1 MAKKV
6 VVVRIGAKTT
16 HIVHM
21 EYMTNNPTIYGCI
34 RIPTP
39 EGTCDDGTIR
49 DVMELGQQLKKA
61 CKDKKIHTTD
71 VIFTVDSSKIANRET
86 TIPYVAKAKI
96 RQNVM
101 AKVPDLFPVDSE
113 RYVFSYVLQ
122 GKEYEN
128 DDIEKGE
135 LGSKVQDVHIFAAP
149 AELIDSY
156 YALADAAGLHV
167 EAIEADGNS
176 VFQMMRRQVKE
187 GITMSVQVN
196 RHSTL
201 VNIIDGE
208 KMYLQ
213 RVIPYGINVFTEV
226 MVQEEAFET
235 PDEDRAYQLLM
246 TKKVLLSSMNVE
258 VPEDDFSLAKRSEVT
273 DNAEYLIS
281 NIVRVMEYY
290 NSRYKD
296 RPIERIICIGQ
307 GCSVAGLPELLTN
320 ELGVTVSTPKELDG
334 VRFNHKVVINSTILQ
349 YINCFG
355 SVFCPVRFMPRALEL
370 KEASK
375 GTLIGSVLIFVGLI
389 LGSVILAA
397 FSFLQVYVA
406 TEDRDAIQARA
417 QAMEP
422 VESEYNNL
430 VKIEKNYARKEF
442 LRYFVQRNNN
452 SFHKTIDTLSDM
464 LPKSFRIE
472 SVQSDDQK
480 VTISARSREKLS
492 SLTALQIQM
501 NKIAKVKNA
510 KIDSIAENKEQATN
524 RRVYTYTLTFE
535 YVQVWEEASEEKDN
549 MDEMKAELK
558 AALEAKEGGQ

>member
-21 EYMTNNPTIYGCI
+21 EYMTKDPTIYGCI

-39 EGTCDDGTIR
+39 EGACDDGMIR
-49 DVMELGQQLKKA
+49 DAVEVGQRLKRA
-61 CKDKKIHTTD
+61 CKEKGIHTTD
-71 VIFTVDSSKIANRET
+71 AIFTVESSKIANRET
-86 TIPYVAKAKI
+86 TIPYVAKAKV

-128 DDIEKGE
+128 DNVEKGE

-149 AELIDSY
+149 AELVDSY
-156 YALADAAGLHV
+156 YALAEAAGFRV

-176 VFQMMRRQVKE
+176 VFQMMRRQVKDD
-187 GITMSVQVN
+187 ITMSVQIN
-196 RHSTL
+196 QHSTL

-213 RVIPYGINVFTEV
+213 RVIPYGVNVFTEV
-226 MVQEEAFET
+226 MTQEDVFET
-235 PDEDRAYQLLM
+235 PDEEQAYRLLT
-246 TKKVLLSSMNVE
+246 TKKVLLGSMNSK

-290 NSRYKD
+290 NSKYKEK
-296 RPIERIICIGQ
+296 PINNVVCIGR

-320 ELGVTVSTPKELDG
+320 ELGVMVSIPTELNG
-334 VRFNHKVVINSTILQ
+334 VRFNHKVAINSTILQ
-349 YINCFG
+349 YVNCFG

-370 KEASK
+370 KEANK
-375 GTLIGSVLIFVGLI
+375 GTLVGSVLIFVCLL
-389 LGSVILAA
+389 LGSAVLAG
-397 FSFLQVYVA
+397 FSFMQVYVA
-406 TEDRDAIQARA
+406 TEERDALQARV

-422 VESEYNNL
+422 VETEYNNL
-430 VKIEKNYARKEF
+430 MKIEKNYDLKELLRK
-442 LRYFVQRNNN
+442 FVRRNNN
-452 SFHKTIDTLSDM
+452 SFHSTLNTLSDM

-472 SVQSDDQK
+472 SIQSGDSK
-480 VTISARSREKLS
+480 VTISARSRDKLS
-492 SLTALQIQM
+492 SLSALQIQM
-501 NKIAKVKNA
+501 NKISGVKNA
-510 KIDSIAENKEQATN
+510 RIDTIAENKEQATN

-535 YVQVWEEASEEKDN
+535 YIQPWESEDDEK
-549 MDEMKAELK
+549 MAGLR
-558 AALEAKEGGQ
+558 AALESKEGGQ

>member
-21 EYMTNNPTIYGCI
+21 EYMTSNPTIYGCM

-39 EGTCDDGTIR
+39 EGAYDDGMIR
-49 DVMELGQQLKKA
+49 DVMEMGQLIKKA
-61 CKDKKIHTTD
+61 CREKGIHTTD
-71 VIFTVDSSKIANRET
+71 AIFTVESSKIANRET
-86 TIPYVAKAKI
+86 TIPFVAKTKI
-96 RQNVM
+96 KQNVM

-128 DDIEKGE
+128 TDIEQGE

-149 AELIDSY
+149 SELVDSY
-156 YALADAAGLHV
+156 YALADAAGLRI

-176 VFQMMRRQVKE
+176 MFQMMRRQVKE

-196 RHSTL
+196 QNSTL

-226 MVQEEAFET
+226 MTQEEAFET
-235 PDEDRAYQLLM
+235 PNADQAYELLVK
-246 TKKVLLSSMNVE
+246 KKVLLSSMNME
-258 VPEDDFSLAKRSEVT
+258 VPEDNFSMAKRSEVT

-290 NSRYKD
+290 NSRYKEK
-296 RPIERIICIGQ
+296 PIQRIFCIGQ

-320 ELGVTVSTPKELDG
+320 ELGVTVSTPSELDG
-334 VRFNHKVVINSTILQ
+334 VRFNHKVAINSTILQ
-349 YINCFG
+349 YVNCFG

-370 KEASK
+370 KEANK
-375 GTLIGSVLIFVGLI
+375 GTLVGSVLIFVGLM

-406 TEDRDAIQARA
+406 TQDRDTIQAKV
-417 QAMEP
+417 QALEP
-422 VESEYNNL
+422 VESEYNRL
-430 VKIEKNYARKEF
+430 MKVESNYKLKEL
-442 LRYFVQRNNN
+442 LRSFVERNNN
-452 SFHKTIDTLSDM
+452 KFHKTMDTLTDM

-472 SVQSDDQK
+472 SIQSDDDK
-480 VTISARSREKLS
+480 VTISARSRDKLS
-492 SLTALQIQM
+492 SLSALRIQL
-501 NKIAKVKNA
+501 NKISNIKNV
-510 KIDSIAENKEQATN
+510 KIDSITENKEQATN

-535 YVQVWEEASEEKDN
+535 YVQLWDKGSK
-549 MDEMKAELK
+549 EMADLR
-558 AALEAKEGGQ
+558 AALENKEGGQ

>member
-39 EGTCDDGTIR
+39 EGAYDDGLIR
-49 DVMELGQQLKKA
+49 DVMEVGQRLKKA
-61 CKDKKIHTTD
+61 CKDKGIHTTD
-71 VIFTVDSSKIANRET
+71 VIFTVESSKIANRET
-86 TIPYVAKAKI
+86 TIPYVAKVKV

-122 GKEYEN
+122 GKEYQN
-128 DDIEKGE
+128 DNVEQGE
-135 LGSKVQDVHIFAAP
+135 LGGKVQDVHIFAAP
-149 AELIDSY
+149 AELVDSY
-156 YALADAAGLHV
+156 YALADAAGFHV

-176 VFQMMRRQVKE
+176 VFQMMRRQVK
-187 GITMSVQVN
+187 GDITMSVQIN
-196 RHSTL
+196 QNSTL

-213 RVIPYGINVFTEV
+213 RVIPYGVNVFTEV
-226 MVQEEAFET
+226 MTQEEVFET
-235 PDEDRAYQLLM
+235 PDEEQAYRLLT
-246 TKKVLLSSMNVE
+246 TKKVLLGSMNAE

-290 NSRYKD
+290 NSRYKEK
-296 RPIERIICIGQ
+296 PINRVFCIGQ

-320 ELGVTVSTPKELDG
+320 ELGVMVSIPTELDG
-334 VRFNHKVVINSTILQ
+334 VRFNHKVAINSTILQ
-349 YINCFG
+349 YVNCFG

-370 KEASK
+370 KEANK
-375 GTLIGSVLIFVGLI
+375 GTLVGSVLIFASLL
-389 LGSVILAA
+389 LGSIVLAA

-406 TEDRDAIQARA
+406 TEDRDALRARV

-422 VESEYNNL
+422 VETEYNNL
-430 VKIEKNYARKEF
+430 MKIEKNYDLKEL
-442 LRYFVQRNNN
+442 LRVFVRRNNN
-452 SFHKTIDTLSDM
+452 SFHNTMNTLSDT

-472 SVQSDDQK
+472 SIQSDDNK
-480 VTISARSREKLS
+480 VTISAKSQDKLS
-492 SLTALQIQM
+492 SLSALKIQM
-501 NKIAKVKNA
+501 NKISGIKNA
-510 KIDSIAENKEQATN
+510 KIDTIAENKEQATN
-524 RRVYTYTLTFE
+524 RRTYTYTLTFE
-535 YVQVWEEASEEKDN
+535 YVQPWENGDEK
-549 MDEMKAELK
+549 KAGLR
-558 AALEAKEGGQ
+558 ATLESKEGGQ

>member
-21 EYMTNNPTIYGCI
+21 EYMTSNPTIYGCM

-39 EGTCDDGTIR
+39 EGAYDDGMIR
-49 DVMELGQQLKKA
+49 DVMEMGQLIKKA
-61 CKDKKIHTTD
+61 CREKGIHTTD
-71 VIFTVDSSKIANRET
+71 AIFTVESSKIANRET
-86 TIPYVAKAKI
+86 TIPFVAKTKI
-96 RQNVM
+96 KQNVM

-128 DDIEKGE
+128 TDIEQGE

-149 AELIDSY
+149 SELVDSY
-156 YALADAAGLHV
+156 YALADAAGLRI

-176 VFQMMRRQVKE
+176 MFQMMRRQVKE

-196 RHSTL
+196 QNSTL

-226 MVQEEAFET
+226 MTQEEAFET
-235 PDEDRAYQLLM
+235 PNADQAYELLVK
-246 TKKVLLSSMNVE
+246 KKVLLSSMNME
-258 VPEDDFSLAKRSEVT
+258 VPEDDFSMAKRSEVT

-290 NSRYKD
+290 NSRYKEK
-296 RPIERIICIGQ
+296 PIQRIFCIGQ

-320 ELGVTVSTPKELDG
+320 ELGVTVSTPSELDG
-334 VRFNHKVVINSTILQ
+334 VRFNHKVAINSTILQ
-349 YINCFG
+349 YVNCFG

-370 KEASK
+370 KEANK
-375 GTLIGSVLIFVGLI
+375 GTLVGSVLIFVGLM

-406 TEDRDAIQARA
+406 TQDRDTIQAKV
-417 QAMEP
+417 QALEP
-422 VESEYNNL
+422 VESEYNRL
-430 VKIEKNYARKEF
+430 MKVESNYKLKER
-442 LRYFVQRNNN
+442 LRFFVERNNN
-452 SFHKTIDTLSDM
+452 KFHKTMDTLTDM

-472 SVQSDDQK
+472 SIQSDDDK
-480 VTISARSREKLS
+480 VTISARSRDKLS
-492 SLTALQIQM
+492 SLSALRIQL
-501 NKIAKVKNA
+501 NKVTNIKNV
-510 KIDSIAENKEQATN
+510 KIDSITENKEQATN

-535 YVQVWEEASEEKDN
+535 YVQLQGKQSEEMAD
-549 MDEMKAELK
+549 LR
-558 AALEAKEGGQ
+558 AALENKEGGQ